1 MFIQFAELP
10 VFNQE
15 RAKNFYVD
23 HFDCCVVADTPMA
36 PDGWRWIEMKFQG
49 AETTLH
55 FLRRPDEMPSSGPLL
70 VLVEDDVEGRIS
82 ALAER
87 GVKILTH
94 AKAAP
99 YAANRTIAEIEDS
112 EGNRI
117 AISSR

>member
-10 VFNQE
+10 VFNQD
-15 RAKNFYVD
+15 RAKSFYID
-23 HFDCCVVADTPMA
+23 QFDCRVVADTPMA

-55 FLRRPDEMPSSGPLL
+55 FLRRPDEMPSNGPTL
-70 VLVEDDVEGRIS
+70 VLIDDDVEGTIS

-87 GVKILTH
+87 GVKILTDP
-94 AKAAP
+94 KAAP
-99 YAANRTIAEIEDS
+99 YAANKTVAEIEDS

-117 AISSR
+117 VISSR